1 MHTGLGV
8 KYREAYAA
16 FEASGFNPEAGDRLV
31 RGIDREPFKLL
42 GEVVER
48 VAKSSAEQAGS
59 AEAGRK
65 FAIAAN
71 TVIMSVV
78 LFAGMACALLIAR
91 SVTKEIGG
99 EPRHARE
106 VARRIAAG
114 DLTTDIVVRDGDE
127 SSLFAA
133 MRDMQRS
140 LKQIVSQVRSSS
152 DSIVTASAQ
161 IASGSADLS
170 QRTDGQASNLQET
183 AAAMEELSCT
193 VKANAETAAKANQL
207 AVSASA
213 AAVKGGEKVGTVVN
227 TMQDIAEASKKIAEI
242 TTTIDSIAF
251 QTNLLALNAAVEA
264 ARAGDQGR
272 GFAVVANEVSNLAK
286 RSAEAAKEIKT
297 LINSSV
303 EKVEVG
309 ARQVN
314 DAGTSMTEIVS
325 QVQQVRQLISELSNS
340 SAEQSTGIS
349 QVSQAVMQLDQV
361 TQQNAA
367 MADGSAAAAESL
379 QLQAN
384 ALAELVKVFKMDGGV
399 QTDAGSPVTV
409 VATKAPSVE
418 RPEPNRT
425 AKVARP
431 ASKAKPANAAAE
443 PRALEVTASTNSSGN
458 WHPL

>member
-1 MHTGLGV
+1 MNSSAKIYGYVINNQIQQERLALTLMLQFKEQVHEWKNTLLRGKEPELLAKYWSAFQKNESDVQKSAQKLLELTGAGETHDLVAKFAELHIGLGV

-16 FEASGFNPEAGDRLV
+16 FEASGFNPEAGDRLL

-42 GEVVER
+42 GEVVEK
-48 VAKSSAEQAGS
+48 VAKSSAEEAGS

-65 FAIAAN
+65 
-71 TVIMSVV
+71 
-78 LFAGMACALLIAR
+78 
-91 SVTKEIGG
+91 
-99 EPRHARE
+99 
-106 VARRIAAG
+106 
-114 DLTTDIVVRDGDE
+114 
-127 SSLFAA
+127 
-133 MRDMQRS
+133 
-140 LKQIVSQVRSSS
+140 
-152 DSIVTASAQ
+152 
-161 IASGSADLS
+161 
-170 QRTDGQASNLQET
+170 
-183 AAAMEELSCT
+183 
-193 VKANAETAAKANQL
+193 
-207 AVSASA
+207 
-213 AAVKGGEKVGTVVN
+213 
-227 TMQDIAEASKKIAEI
+227 I

-384 ALAELVKVFKMDGGV
+384 ALAELVKVFKMDGGI

-431 ASKAKPANAAAE
+431 ASKAKPANAATE